1 MKIKFGEEHLYI
13 DPSFV
18 QIKDSVSSRKFL
30 KVKNSDINLNP
41 STLLDERTLNLVSP
55 YQLPSHEDLNYK
67 STEKISEKDHP
78 DNKQTLFRNQ
88 RQSNAYD
95 TREGTN
101 EIDEINVVSRRSYDQ
116 VSKQETTYKIDSDE
130 VEQDDKIE
138 EDNDDNE
145 FDYNNSSEIKLGDA
159 DTTDYPSESPGE
171 PVSVNQQPS
180 SVQSHHVEMKVSGTE
195 HVENHVP
202 IRPPTVSPDTDKEL
216 KEDVSSRSEQGERVS
231 VNQQPSSVQ
240 PHHVEM
246 KVSGTEHMEN
256 HVPIRPPTV
265 SPDTDKELKEDVSSR
280 SEQGERVSVNHQ
292 PSSVQSNHVEMKV
305 SGTEHVENH
314 VPIRPPTVSPDTDKE
329 LKEDV
334 SSRSEQGERVSVN
347 HQPSSV
353 QPHHVEMKVSGT
365 EHVENHVPIR
375 PPTVS
380 PDTDKEL
387 KEDVSSRSE
396 QGERVSVNHQPSSV
410 QSNHVEMKVSG
421 TEHVEN
427 HVPIRPPT
435 VSPDTDKE
443 LKEDV
448 SSRSEQGE
456 RVSVNQQPSSVQPHH
471 VEMKVSGTE
480 HVENHVPIRPPTVSP
495 DTDKELKEDV
505 SSRSEQGER
514 VSVNQQPSSVQPHH
528 VEMKVSGTEHVENHV
543 PIRPPTV
550 SPDTD
555 KELKEDVSSRS
566 EQGERVSVNQQPSSV
581 QPHHVEMKVSGTEN
595 VENHVPIRPP
605 TVSPDTDKELKE
617 DVSSR
622 SEQGE
627 RVSVNQQPSSV
638 QPHHVEMKVSG
649 TEHVENHVPIRP
661 PTVSSDTDKE
671 LKEDVSS
678 RSEQG
683 ERVSVNQQPS
693 SVQPHHVEMKVS
705 GTEHVENHV
714 PIRPPTVSSD
724 TDKELKEDV
733 SSRSEQGERVSVNQQ
748 PSSVQP
754 HHVEMKVSGTEHVEN
769 HVPIRPPTVS
779 PDTDK
784 ELKEDV
790 SSRSEQGERV
800 SVNQQ
805 PSSVQPHHVEM
816 KVSGTEHME
825 NHVPIRPP
833 TVSPDTDKELK
844 EDVSSRSEQGERVSV
859 NQQPSSVQPH
869 HVEMKVSGTEHVE
882 NHVPIRP
889 PTVSPDTDKELKE
902 DVSSRSEQGERV
914 SVNHQP
920 SSVQSNHVE
929 MKVSG
934 TEHVENHVPIRPPTV
949 SPDTDKELK
958 EDVSSRSEQGER
970 VSVNHQP
977 SSVQPH
983 HVEMKVSGTE
993 HVENHVPIRPPTVS
1007 PDTDK
1012 ELKEDVSSRSEQ
1024 GERVSVNHQP
1034 SSVQP
1039 HHVEMK
1045 VSGTEHVEN
1054 HVPIRPPTVS
1064 PDTDKE
1070 LKEDVS
1076 SRSEQ
1081 GERVSVNQ
1089 QPSSVQPHH
1098 VEMKVS
1104 GTEHVENHVP
1114 IRPPTVSPDTDKESN
1129 VDVSQVSYS
1138 TSSSDLL
1145 DNVNH
1150 IESNMS
1156 NSHFSLHDRKQ
1167 GVITSDLVGVQDIG
1181 IIYSSDVNSST
1192 LSSVSRKMSEDQI
1205 IFDHHSVPVRL
1216 GLIQCIY
1223 WAANASF
1230 DKTYS
1235 KTVRSPFSRFL
1246 VNGFRYF
1253 FAAAN
1258 VSLQYLPENIIS
1270 NLDNFLLETFSL
1282 SVNFIIAW
1290 MIFIFH
1296 LIFMWNLSKG
1306 VHFLLSKYI
1315 FSEKYTSPSLV
1326 EYLKLEE
1333 YSIQLASQLSDT
1345 EESNSHLSKWANSLS
1360 SSLQNLQEEY
1370 TSKLSEMTLSMDDS
1384 RESFIRAQS
1393 ELNHL
1398 KNTHNSLE
1406 QNLRLKLT
1414 DKEEVIHELNSEINR
1429 LKQLHSENDD
1439 KWKKS
1444 LLDLEESNRKSI
1456 EELKEEQEQLYSQ
1469 ANLYYN
1475 RMKTMQSEVD
1485 KILESRKASE
1495 EKLLIKEA
1503 EFQSLLAT
1511 FNTLKGL
1518 EVIFEQE
1525 SSSKQETNDMEEREV
1540 TTTDNLSN
1548 VSRTLEDD
1556 VEISD
1561 KSSIISES
1569 ALCDLNEVDE
1579 KITEKSRLQKN
1590 LSLLLDVGRLH
1601 AQIRLKDEQI
1611 KAEESKAKNEHD
1623 LRVEVESKMEEI
1635 ERENS
1640 ALKANLIHI
1649 EQERNA
1655 YQTKLDILSCYFKER
1670 ELELQRDL
1678 GKHVVVGSES
1688 SEALMHSRKRNQELE
1703 GKLKYYEIKWQ
1714 LYVES

>member
-1 MKIKFGEEHLYI
+1 MKIYLAFLLIGFGALLCHNEAIIKQHLPTELLCSDINCLKTITTGSLIKDVNVPNKKTLKVNTLVDIIGLSADATNSMMKIKFGEEHLYI

-30 KVKNSDINLNP
+30 KVKNFDINLNP

-55 YQLPSHEDLNYK
+55 YQLPSDEDLNYK

-78 DNKQTLFRNQ
+78 YNKQALFRNQ

-95 TREGTN
+95 TRERTN
-101 EIDEINVVSRRSYDQ
+101 EIDEMDVVSSRSYDQ

-145 FDYNNSSEIKLGDA
+145 FDYNNSSEIKHGDT
-159 DTTDYPSESPGE
+159 DTTDYPSESPGEPASVNQKPSSVQSHHVEMKVSGTEHVETHVPVRPPTVSPDTDKESKEDVSSRSEQGE

-195 HVENHVP
+195 HVETHVP
-202 IRPPTVSPDTDKEL
+202 V
-216 KEDVSSRSEQGERVS
+216 
-231 VNQQPSSVQ
+231 
-240 PHHVEM
+240 
-246 KVSGTEHMEN
+246 
-256 HVPIRPPTV
+256 
-265 SPDTDKELKEDVSSR
+265 
-280 SEQGERVSVNHQ
+280 
-292 PSSVQSNHVEMKV
+292 
-305 SGTEHVENH
+305 
-314 VPIRPPTVSPDTDKE
+314 
-329 LKEDV
+329 
-334 SSRSEQGERVSVN
+334 
-347 HQPSSV
+347 
-353 QPHHVEMKVSGT
+353 
-365 EHVENHVPIR
+365 
-375 PPTVS
+375 
-380 PDTDKEL
+380 
-387 KEDVSSRSE
+387 
-396 QGERVSVNHQPSSV
+396 
-410 QSNHVEMKVSG
+410 
-421 TEHVEN
+421 
-427 HVPIRPPT
+427 
-435 VSPDTDKE
+435 
-443 LKEDV
+443 
-448 SSRSEQGE
+448 
-456 RVSVNQQPSSVQPHH
+456 
-471 VEMKVSGTE
+471 
-480 HVENHVPIRPPTVSP
+480 
-495 DTDKELKEDV
+495 
-505 SSRSEQGER
+505 
-514 VSVNQQPSSVQPHH
+514 
-528 VEMKVSGTEHVENHV
+528 
-543 PIRPPTV
+543 
-550 SPDTD
+550 
-555 KELKEDVSSRS
+555 
-566 EQGERVSVNQQPSSV
+566 
-581 QPHHVEMKVSGTEN
+581 
-595 VENHVPIRPP
+595 
-605 TVSPDTDKELKE
+605 
-617 DVSSR
+617 
-622 SEQGE
+622 
-627 RVSVNQQPSSV
+627 
-638 QPHHVEMKVSG
+638 
-649 TEHVENHVPIRP
+649 
-661 PTVSSDTDKE
+661 
-671 LKEDVSS
+671 
-678 RSEQG
+678 
-683 ERVSVNQQPS
+683 
-693 SVQPHHVEMKVS
+693 
-705 GTEHVENHV
+705 
-714 PIRPPTVSSD
+714 
-724 TDKELKEDV
+724 
-733 SSRSEQGERVSVNQQ
+733 
-748 PSSVQP
+748 
-754 HHVEMKVSGTEHVEN
+754 
-769 HVPIRPPTVS
+769 
-779 PDTDK
+779 
-784 ELKEDV
+784 
-790 SSRSEQGERV
+790 
-800 SVNQQ
+800 
-805 PSSVQPHHVEM
+805 
-816 KVSGTEHME
+816 
-825 NHVPIRPP
+825 
-833 TVSPDTDKELK
+833 
-844 EDVSSRSEQGERVSV
+844 
-859 NQQPSSVQPH
+859 
-869 HVEMKVSGTEHVE
+869 
-882 NHVPIRP
+882 
-889 PTVSPDTDKELKE
+889 
-902 DVSSRSEQGERV
+902 
-914 SVNHQP
+914 
-920 SSVQSNHVE
+920 
-929 MKVSG
+929 
-934 TEHVENHVPIRPPTV
+934 
-949 SPDTDKELK
+949 
-958 EDVSSRSEQGER
+958 
-970 VSVNHQP
+970 
-977 SSVQPH
+977 
-983 HVEMKVSGTE
+983 
-993 HVENHVPIRPPTVS
+993 
-1007 PDTDK
+1007 
-1012 ELKEDVSSRSEQ
+1012 
-1024 GERVSVNHQP
+1024 
-1034 SSVQP
+1034 
-1039 HHVEMK
+1039 
-1045 VSGTEHVEN
+1045 
-1054 HVPIRPPTVS
+1054 
-1064 PDTDKE
+1064 
-1070 LKEDVS
+1070 
-1076 SRSEQ
+1076 
-1081 GERVSVNQ
+1081 
-1089 QPSSVQPHH
+1089 
-1098 VEMKVS
+1098 
-1104 GTEHVENHVP
+1104 
-1114 IRPPTVSPDTDKESN
+1114 RPPTVSPDTDKESN

-1138 TSSSDLL
+1138 TSSSDIL
-1145 DNVNH
+1145 DNDSH

-1167 GVITSDLVGVQDIG
+1167 GVITSDLIGVQDIG
-1181 IIYSSDVNSST
+1181 IIYSSDVNSSI
-1192 LSSVSRKMSEDQI
+1192 LSSVSRKVSEDQI
-1205 IFDHHSVPVRL
+1205 IFNHHSVPVHL

-1258 VSLQYLPENIIS
+1258 VSLQYLPGNIIS

-1306 VHFLLSKYI
+1306 VHSLLSKYI
-1315 FSEKYTSPSLV
+1315 FSEKCTSPSLV

-1360 SSLQNLQEEY
+1360 CSLQNLQEEY

-1569 ALCDLNEVDE
+1569 ALCDLIEVDE
-1579 KITEKSRLQKN
+1579 KTTEKSRLQKN

-1640 ALKANLIHI
+1640 TLKANLIHI

-1703 GKLKYYEIKWQ
+1703 GEVKVLRDQMAALRRELVETERTSRRQISELDKRSHENWLAARASDHQIQDLREENFSLRQKLI
-1714 LYVES
+1714 ESENNALRSSMRTIPEKINSSSREKIMNIFTRPILPLEFMKNPSLRDVRSQSRNSLTNLTSKRPVAEANPFPFIPTAPRGTMPFSGGLQGDVIPTPTRPLLPGFPPVQMSFPSAFLAPPFAPVMKAMTDQNNKQNSSPSSVSSSLK

>member
-1 MKIKFGEEHLYI
+1 MVTGVVNPPSYFFLGFLYRMKIYLVFLLIGFGALLCHSEAMFKQHLPAELLCSDINCLKTITTGSLIKDVNVPNKKTLKVNTLVDIIGLSADATNSMMKIKFGEEHLYI

-18 QIKDSVSSRKFL
+18 QIKDSVNSRKFL
-30 KVKNSDINLNP
+30 KVKNFDINLNP
-41 STLLDERTLNLVSP
+41 STLLDERTLNLMSP
-55 YQLPSHEDLNYK
+55 YQLPSDEDLNYK
-67 STEKISEKDHP
+67 STKKISEKVHP

-95 TREGTN
+95 TKEGTN
-101 EIDEINVVSRRSYDQ
+101 EIDEMDVVSRRSYDQ

-130 VEQDDKIE
+130 VEQDEKIE

-145 FDYNNSSEIKLGDA
+145 FDYNNSSEIKHGDT
-159 DTTDYPSESPGE
+159 DTADYPSESPGEPASVNQQPSSVQSHHAEMKVSETEHVESHVQIRPPTVSSDTDKESKVDVSSRSEQGE

-180 SVQSHHVEMKVSGTE
+180 SVQSHHAEMKVSETE
-195 HVENHVP
+195 HVE
-202 IRPPTVSPDTDKEL
+202 S
-216 KEDVSSRSEQGERVS
+216 
-231 VNQQPSSVQ
+231 
-240 PHHVEM
+240 
-246 KVSGTEHMEN
+246 
-256 HVPIRPPTV
+256 
-265 SPDTDKELKEDVSSR
+265 
-280 SEQGERVSVNHQ
+280 
-292 PSSVQSNHVEMKV
+292 
-305 SGTEHVENH
+305 
-314 VPIRPPTVSPDTDKE
+314 
-329 LKEDV
+329 
-334 SSRSEQGERVSVN
+334 
-347 HQPSSV
+347 
-353 QPHHVEMKVSGT
+353 
-365 EHVENHVPIR
+365 
-375 PPTVS
+375 
-380 PDTDKEL
+380 
-387 KEDVSSRSE
+387 
-396 QGERVSVNHQPSSV
+396 
-410 QSNHVEMKVSG
+410 
-421 TEHVEN
+421 
-427 HVPIRPPT
+427 
-435 VSPDTDKE
+435 
-443 LKEDV
+443 
-448 SSRSEQGE
+448 
-456 RVSVNQQPSSVQPHH
+456 
-471 VEMKVSGTE
+471 
-480 HVENHVPIRPPTVSP
+480 
-495 DTDKELKEDV
+495 
-505 SSRSEQGER
+505 
-514 VSVNQQPSSVQPHH
+514 
-528 VEMKVSGTEHVENHV
+528 
-543 PIRPPTV
+543 
-550 SPDTD
+550 
-555 KELKEDVSSRS
+555 
-566 EQGERVSVNQQPSSV
+566 
-581 QPHHVEMKVSGTEN
+581 
-595 VENHVPIRPP
+595 
-605 TVSPDTDKELKE
+605 
-617 DVSSR
+617 
-622 SEQGE
+622 
-627 RVSVNQQPSSV
+627 
-638 QPHHVEMKVSG
+638 
-649 TEHVENHVPIRP
+649 HVPIRP

-671 LKEDVSS
+671 SKVDVSS

-683 ERVSVNQQPS
+683 EPVSVNQQPS
-693 SVQPHHVEMKVS
+693 SVQSHHAEMKVS
-705 GTEHVENHV
+705 ETEHVESHVQIRPPTVSSDTDKESKVDVSSRSEQGEPVSVNQQPSSVQSHHAEMKVSETEHVESHV

-724 TDKELKEDV
+724 TDKESKVDV
-733 SSRSEQGERVSVNQQ
+733 SSRSEQGEPVSVNQQ
-748 PSSVQP
+748 PSSVQS
-754 HHVEMKVSGTEHVEN
+754 HHAEMKVSETEHVES

-779 PDTDK
+779 SDTDK
-784 ELKEDV
+784 ESKVDV
-790 SSRSEQGERV
+790 SSRSEQGEPV

-805 PSSVQPHHVEM
+805 PSSVQSHHAEM
-816 KVSGTEHME
+816 KVSETEHVE
-825 NHVPIRPP
+825 SHVPIRPP
-833 TVSPDTDKELK
+833 TVSSDTDKESK
-844 EDVSSRSEQGERVSV
+844 VDVSSRSEQGEPVSV
-859 NQQPSSVQPH
+859 NQQPSSVQSH
-869 HVEMKVSGTEHVE
+869 HAEMKVSETEHVE
-882 NHVPIRP
+882 SHVQIRP
-889 PTVSPDTDKELKE
+889 PTVSSDTDKESKV
-902 DVSSRSEQGERV
+902 DVSSRSEQGE
-914 SVNHQP
+914 P
-920 SSVQSNHVE
+920 
-929 MKVSG
+929 
-934 TEHVENHVPIRPPTV
+934 
-949 SPDTDKELK
+949 
-958 EDVSSRSEQGER
+958 
-970 VSVNHQP
+970 
-977 SSVQPH
+977 
-983 HVEMKVSGTE
+983 
-993 HVENHVPIRPPTVS
+993 
-1007 PDTDK
+1007 
-1012 ELKEDVSSRSEQ
+1012 
-1024 GERVSVNHQP
+1024 
-1034 SSVQP
+1034 
-1039 HHVEMK
+1039 
-1045 VSGTEHVEN
+1045 
-1054 HVPIRPPTVS
+1054 
-1064 PDTDKE
+1064 
-1070 LKEDVS
+1070 
-1076 SRSEQ
+1076 
-1081 GERVSVNQ
+1081 VSVNQ
-1089 QPSSVQPHH
+1089 QPSSVQSHH
-1098 VEMKVS
+1098 AEMKVS
-1104 GTEHVENHVP
+1104 ETEHVESHVP
-1114 IRPPTVSPDTDKESN
+1114 IRPPTVSSDTDKESKVDVSSRSEQGEPVSVNQQPSSVQSHHAEMKVSETEHVESHVPIRPPTVSSDTDKESKVDVSSRSEQGEPVSVNQQPSSVQSHHAEMKVSETEHVESHVPIRPPTVSSDTDKESN
-1129 VDVSQVSYS
+1129 VDVSQIFYS
-1138 TSSSDLL
+1138 TSSSNFLNNDS
-1145 DNVNH
+1145 H

-1167 GVITSDLVGVQDIG
+1167 GVITSDLIGVQDIG

-1205 IFDHHSVPVRL
+1205 IFDHHSVPVHL

-1235 KTVRSPFSRFL
+1235 KTVRSPFSLFL

-1306 VHFLLSKYI
+1306 VHFLLYKYI
-1315 FSEKYTSPSLV
+1315 FVEKYTSPSLV

-1345 EESNSHLSKWANSLS
+1345 EEFNSHLSKWANSLS
-1360 SSLQNLQEEY
+1360 YSLQNLQEEY
-1370 TSKLSEMTLSMDDS
+1370 TSKLSEMTLSMDES

-1456 EELKEEQEQLYSQ
+1456 DELKEEQEQLYSQ

-1579 KITEKSRLQKN
+1579 KTTEKSRLQKN

-1623 LRVEVESKMEEI
+1623 LRVEVESKMEEV

-1640 ALKANLIHI
+1640 TLKANLIHI

-1703 GKLKYYEIKWQ
+1703 GEVKVLRDQMAALRRELVETERTSRRQISELDKRSHENWLAARASDHQIQDLREENFSLRQKLI
-1714 LYVES
+1714 ESENNALRSTMRTIPEKINSSSRDKIMNIFTRPILPLEFMKNPSLRDVRSQSRNSLTNLTSQRPVAEANPFPFIPTPPRGTMPFSGGLQRDVIPTPTRPLLPGFPPVQMSFPSAFLAQPFAPVMKAMTDQNNKQNSSPSSVSGSLK

>member
-1 MKIKFGEEHLYI
+1 MSPSFLINKCFLAFRMKIYLAFLLIGFGALLCHNEAIIKQHLPTELLCSDINCLKTITTGSLIKDVNVPNKKTLKVNTLVDIIGLSADATNSMMKIKFGEEHLYI

-30 KVKNSDINLNP
+30 KVKNFDINLNP

-55 YQLPSHEDLNYK
+55 YQLPSDEDLNYK

-78 DNKQTLFRNQ
+78 YNKQALFRNQ

-95 TREGTN
+95 TRERTN
-101 EIDEINVVSRRSYDQ
+101 EIDEMDVVSSRSYDQ

-145 FDYNNSSEIKLGDA
+145 FDYNNSSEIKHGDT
-159 DTTDYPSESPGE
+159 DTTDYPSESP
-171 PVSVNQQPS
+171 
-180 SVQSHHVEMKVSGTE
+180 
-195 HVENHVP
+195 
-202 IRPPTVSPDTDKEL
+202 
-216 KEDVSSRSEQGERVS
+216 
-231 VNQQPSSVQ
+231 
-240 PHHVEM
+240 
-246 KVSGTEHMEN
+246 
-256 HVPIRPPTV
+256 
-265 SPDTDKELKEDVSSR
+265 
-280 SEQGERVSVNHQ
+280 
-292 PSSVQSNHVEMKV
+292 
-305 SGTEHVENH
+305 
-314 VPIRPPTVSPDTDKE
+314 
-329 LKEDV
+329 
-334 SSRSEQGERVSVN
+334 
-347 HQPSSV
+347 
-353 QPHHVEMKVSGT
+353 
-365 EHVENHVPIR
+365 
-375 PPTVS
+375 
-380 PDTDKEL
+380 
-387 KEDVSSRSE
+387 
-396 QGERVSVNHQPSSV
+396 
-410 QSNHVEMKVSG
+410 
-421 TEHVEN
+421 
-427 HVPIRPPT
+427 
-435 VSPDTDKE
+435 
-443 LKEDV
+443 
-448 SSRSEQGE
+448 
-456 RVSVNQQPSSVQPHH
+456 
-471 VEMKVSGTE
+471 
-480 HVENHVPIRPPTVSP
+480 
-495 DTDKELKEDV
+495 
-505 SSRSEQGER
+505 
-514 VSVNQQPSSVQPHH
+514 
-528 VEMKVSGTEHVENHV
+528 
-543 PIRPPTV
+543 
-550 SPDTD
+550 
-555 KELKEDVSSRS
+555 
-566 EQGERVSVNQQPSSV
+566 
-581 QPHHVEMKVSGTEN
+581 
-595 VENHVPIRPP
+595 
-605 TVSPDTDKELKE
+605 
-617 DVSSR
+617 
-622 SEQGE
+622 
-627 RVSVNQQPSSV
+627 
-638 QPHHVEMKVSG
+638 
-649 TEHVENHVPIRP
+649 
-661 PTVSSDTDKE
+661 
-671 LKEDVSS
+671 
-678 RSEQG
+678 
-683 ERVSVNQQPS
+683 
-693 SVQPHHVEMKVS
+693 
-705 GTEHVENHV
+705 
-714 PIRPPTVSSD
+714 
-724 TDKELKEDV
+724 
-733 SSRSEQGERVSVNQQ
+733 
-748 PSSVQP
+748 
-754 HHVEMKVSGTEHVEN
+754 
-769 HVPIRPPTVS
+769 
-779 PDTDK
+779 
-784 ELKEDV
+784 
-790 SSRSEQGERV
+790 
-800 SVNQQ
+800 
-805 PSSVQPHHVEM
+805 
-816 KVSGTEHME
+816 
-825 NHVPIRPP
+825 
-833 TVSPDTDKELK
+833 
-844 EDVSSRSEQGERVSV
+844 
-859 NQQPSSVQPH
+859 
-869 HVEMKVSGTEHVE
+869 
-882 NHVPIRP
+882 
-889 PTVSPDTDKELKE
+889 
-902 DVSSRSEQGERV
+902 
-914 SVNHQP
+914 
-920 SSVQSNHVE
+920 
-929 MKVSG
+929 
-934 TEHVENHVPIRPPTV
+934 
-949 SPDTDKELK
+949 
-958 EDVSSRSEQGER
+958 
-970 VSVNHQP
+970 
-977 SSVQPH
+977 
-983 HVEMKVSGTE
+983 
-993 HVENHVPIRPPTVS
+993 
-1007 PDTDK
+1007 
-1012 ELKEDVSSRSEQ
+1012 
-1024 GERVSVNHQP
+1024 
-1034 SSVQP
+1034 
-1039 HHVEMK
+1039 
-1045 VSGTEHVEN
+1045 
-1054 HVPIRPPTVS
+1054 
-1064 PDTDKE
+1064 
-1070 LKEDVS
+1070 
-1076 SRSEQ
+1076 
-1081 GERVSVNQ
+1081 
-1089 QPSSVQPHH
+1089 
-1098 VEMKVS
+1098 
-1104 GTEHVENHVP
+1104 
-1114 IRPPTVSPDTDKESN
+1114 
-1129 VDVSQVSYS
+1129 VSYS
-1138 TSSSDLL
+1138 TSSSDIL
-1145 DNVNH
+1145 DNDSH

-1167 GVITSDLVGVQDIG
+1167 GVITSDLIGVQDIG
-1181 IIYSSDVNSST
+1181 IIYSSDVNSSI
-1192 LSSVSRKMSEDQI
+1192 LSSVSRKVSEDQI
-1205 IFDHHSVPVRL
+1205 IFNHHSVPVHL

-1258 VSLQYLPENIIS
+1258 VSLQYLPGNIIS

-1306 VHFLLSKYI
+1306 VHSLLSKYI
-1315 FSEKYTSPSLV
+1315 FSEKCTSPSLV

-1360 SSLQNLQEEY
+1360 CSLQNLQEEY

-1569 ALCDLNEVDE
+1569 ALCDLIEVDE
-1579 KITEKSRLQKN
+1579 KTTEKSRLQKN

-1640 ALKANLIHI
+1640 TLKANLIHI

-1703 GKLKYYEIKWQ
+1703 GEVKVLRDQMAALRRELVETERTSRRQISELDKRSHENWLAARASDHQIQDLREENFSLRQKLI
-1714 LYVES
+1714 ESENNALRSSMRTIPEKINSSSREKIMNIFTRPILPLEFMKNPSLRDVRSQSRNSLTNLTSKRPVAEANPFPFIPTAPRGTMPFSGGLQRDVIPTPTRPLLPGFPPVQMSFPSAFLAPPFAPVMKAMTDQNNKQNSSPSSVSSSLK